1 MQLELVA
8 NAFICDVTYIDT
20 QNTNYLRGYHIHIHT
35 YKYIWIYV
43 YVCKRY
49 VYITDCIKYFASG
62 LCKQRR
68 ISKLN
73 NNKIHFDLMHLILL
87 VYIMHAYKL
96 PNKSV
101 IDTKTIATS

>member
-20 QNTNYLRGYHIHIHT
+20 QNTNYLRGYHIYTHA
-35 YKYIWIYV
+35 YILMNIYR
-43 YVCKRY
+43 KY

-68 ISKLN
+68 ISKLS
-73 NNKIHFDLMHLILL
+73 NNKRHFDLMHLILL
-87 VYIMHAYKL
+87 VYIIHAYKL

-101 IDTKTIATS
+101 TDTKTIATI